1 MDWTIFWTISWTM
14 FWTIFWTI
22 LKGRST
28 PLVLREG
35 WGGMKSISSE
45 GVVGGSVLTQGGAR
59 EGLIL
64 RREEWRSGS
73 CNNKHYWFM
82 ELLLDR
88 TSYFNWFFD

>member
-1 MDWTIFWTISWTM
+1 MVKYGLDYFLDHFLDHVLDHFLDHFKGEEHTIST
-14 FWTIFWTI
+14 
-22 LKGRST
+22 
-28 PLVLREG
+28 EG
-35 WGGMKSISSE
+35 G
-45 GVVGGSVLTQGGAR
+45 VGGSVLTQGGAR